1 MSLQLLLITFFFSLQ
16 IILYSRG
23 FNVLAYVVWAKAWV
37 AKIWEFPVAPLPRK
51 KLETFYKFNQT
62 LAQVKI
68 SRWFFFKMVAAEILD
83 NIFPR
88 NGFYLI

>member
-51 KLETFYKFNQT
+51 KLETIYKFNQT

-68 SRWFFFKMVAAEILD
+68 SRWFFLRWWQLKFWT
-83 NIFPR
+83 IFFPEMDS
-88 NGFYLI
+88 I